1 MRILFWNTGNR
12 PVVDLLGDLGRL
24 RNPDVIVLAETAD
37 PIRNVVSRLNKD
49 ARQVYSSAHDPP
61 ASVRRPLHVLTRLPK
76 GRIEALRDDAGV
88 AVKRV
93 RPIIGPDFTMAA
105 VHLGSKLFRTQE
117 DQAFAAASINRD
129 IEGIEHRVGHRRTM
143 VIGDFNMSPF
153 ELGLVSSVT
162 GYSGR
167 FRPCHRGEMERTFGK
182 LRHDAVAPAQFC
194 RSGGTGFLPVWRGG
208 ARCSGRAFS
217 PGRRRGVLVG
227 AAAKSGCGVGPGGC
241 GRPGVEMAES
251 EPGGAVPRVS
261 VRGRGP
267 RGPGRRGCAGPGGA
281 DARSRAAGV
290 RRAAAGRGLRGRR
303 VRGRAASW

>member
-49 ARQVYSSAHDPP
+49 ARQVYSSAHDSP

-93 RPIIGPDFTMAA
+93 RPIIGPDFTMVA

-153 ELGLVSSVT
+153 ELGLVSSDCFHAVMSRQT
-162 GYSGR
+162 AQRQSRRVDNHTRCFFYNPTWNHFCSISS
-167 FRPCHRGEMERTFGK
+167 RTTDS
-182 LRHDAVAPAQFC
+182 R
-194 RSGGTGFLPVWRGG
+194 
-208 ARCSGRAFS
+208 FS
-217 PGRRRGVLVG
+217 PG
-227 AAAKSGCGVGPGGC
+227 SD
-241 GRPGVEMAES
+241 
-251 EPGGAVPRVS
+251 S
-261 VRGRGP
+261 VR
-267 RGPGRRGCAGPGGA
+267 
-281 DARSRAAGV
+281 S
-290 RRAAAGRGLRGRR
+290 
-303 VRGRAASW
+303 